1 MNPTALHTLRIRTTG
16 RDGLPAPEALAD
28 LKALQAM
35 SKTFER
41 VQARFE
47 RNRLLYA
54 KRALEKALRS
64 VHARFPTISIEV
76 SHIGYGYQIKA
87 DGRVFDRSKT
97 PHYFNGKLSNGFI
110 VAGNTTRRTVE
121 DDLHFALLP
130 ALRMLEAFEL
140 AGISDHKWKFVKAPR
155 KHAAANLQKVPRG
168 TRKVAH

>member
-16 RDGLPAPEALAD
+16 RDGLPAPAALAD
-28 LKALQAM
+28 LKALQAL
-35 SKTFER
+35 SKNFHRAQTS
-41 VQARFE
+41 FE

-54 KRALEKALRS
+54 KRALAKALRS
-64 VHARFPTISIEV
+64 VHSRFPSVTLEV
-76 SHIGYGYQIKA
+76 LHIGYGYQIKA

-97 PHYFNGKLSNGFI
+97 PRYFNGKLSNGVI

-140 AGISDHKWKFVKAPR
+140 AGISEHNWNFLKAPR
-155 KHAAANLQKVPRG
+155 KRAGAKVKKVQRG
-168 TRKVAH
+168 TRNAH

>member
-35 SKTFER
+35 SKNFHR
-41 VQARFE
+41 VQAGFE
-47 RNRLLYA
+47 RNRLLFA
-54 KRALEKALRS
+54 RRALEKALRS
-64 VHARFPTISIEV
+64 VHSRFPSVSLEV

-87 DGRVFDRSKT
+87 DGRIFDRSKT
-97 PHYFNGKLSNGFI
+97 PHYFNGKLSNGVI

-140 AGISDHKWKFVKAPR
+140 AGICDMKWKFVKAPR
-155 KHAAANLQKVPRG
+155 KRAAAKIQKVQRG
-168 TRKVAH
+168 TRKVTH